1 MAAKGIP
8 PSLTAGGQE
17 ALAQRH
23 HQYHGEE
30 WHTPRGRMVRDVV
43 FGFNDGLVTGIGFVV
58 GVTSSLVT
66 SSLVLLTG
74 LAMAAA
80 ASFSM
85 AIGAYLSTKS
95 QNEFFQRE
103 ISRERREIE
112 ELPEKERQEVDE
124 ILTDMGFEPQ
134 ERAILARR
142 ITGNKDLWIRFMM
155 REELGI
161 LDEDFESPIKAGA
174 VMGLSFVLGSIPPLV
189 PYMLQ
194 HDGFLAMQWAI
205 GIALVAAFLAG
216 AAKTAVAKT
225 VWWKSGLEMMI
236 LSALAAAV
244 GFVVGQ
250 FIGRVGRVAP

>member
-1 MAAKGIP
+1 MAAKGIS
-8 PSLTAGGQE
+8 PSLPAGGQE

-30 WHTPRGRMVRDVV
+30 WHTPRGRMIRDVV

-58 GVTSSLVT
+58 GVTSSLVS
-66 SSLVLLTG
+66 SSLILLTG
-74 LAMAAA
+74 LAMAVA

-103 ISRERREIE
+103 IQRERREIE

-124 ILTDMGFEPQ
+124 ILTEMGFEQQ
-134 ERAILARR
+134 ERAILSKR
-142 ITGNKDLWIRFMM
+142 ITGNKELWIRFMM

-161 LDEDFESPIKAGA
+161 LDEDFEGPVKAGA
-174 VMGLSFVLGSIPPLV
+174 IMGLSFVLGSIPPLI

-194 HDGFLAMQWAI
+194 HDGFLAMEWAI
-205 GIALVAAFLAG
+205 GIALVTAFGAG
-216 AAKTAVAKT
+216 AAKTLVAKT
-225 VWWKSGLEMMI
+225 VWWKSGLEMMV

-244 GFVVGQ
+244 GFTVGN
-250 FIGRVGRVAP
+250 FISGIIPS

>member
-1 MAAKGIP
+1 MAAKGIS
-8 PSLTAGGQE
+8 PSLASGGQE

-30 WHTPRGRMVRDVV
+30 WHTPRGRMVREVV

-58 GVTSSLVT
+58 GVTSSMVAAP
-66 SSLVLLTG
+66 LVLLTG
-74 LAMAAA
+74 LAAAAA
-80 ASFSM
+80 ASLSM

-103 ISRERREIE
+103 IQRERREIE
-112 ELPEKERQEVDE
+112 ELPEKERQEVDD
-124 ILTDMGFEPQ
+124 ILTEMGFEPQ
-134 ERAILARR
+134 EREILSRR

-161 LDEDFESPIKAGA
+161 LDEDFENPIRAGA
-174 VMGLSFVLGSIPPLV
+174 VMGVSFVLGSIPPLI
-189 PYMLQ
+189 PYMIQ
-194 HDGFLAMQWAI
+194 HDAFIAMQWAI

-225 VWWKSGLEMMI
+225 VWWKSGLEMMV
-236 LSALAAAV
+236 LSAIAAAIGFIV
-244 GFVVGQ
+244 GVFIPQVV
-250 FIGRVGRVAP
+250 P